1 MARDLCCMACGGY
14 KAIGFFE
21 VVMGA
26 AMGDSQ
32 AAGAELDEMASA
44 TQQQRHSHSRWGAQ
58 GRGTGYYYSMIQLRV
73 Q

>member
-1 MARDLCCMACGGY
+1 
-14 KAIGFFE
+14 
-21 VVMGA
+21 
-26 AMGDSQ
+26 MGDSQ